1 MSKEEAL
8 VTNDFSRIE
17 PEHSFGFETRQLHAG
32 QRPDPNTGARAVP
45 IFQTT
50 SYVFEDPESA
60 AAYFNLQEYGNT
72 YSRIMNPT
80 VAVFE
85 ERVANL
91 EGAAGAVAFASGI
104 AAQAAALFTLL
115 QPGDHIVS
123 SSALYGGT
131 VNQLK
136 HLLHKMNVDLT
147 WVDPDD
153 LGAWRQAV
161 RANTKA
167 FFAETI
173 GNPAGNVL
181 DIAAVAALAHAHD
194 VPLIVDNTFA
204 TPYLCRPIEWGADIV
219 IHSATKFLGGHGTS
233 IGGVVAEA
241 GTFNWSNGRF
251 PVVADPSPAY
261 HGLRF
266 HETFG
271 TYGYLMKLRA
281 ETLRDLGGALAP
293 FNAFLF
299 LQGLETLSL
308 RMERHVDNARKIAE
322 FLQSHAFASRVTYP
336 DLPTSQYRRL
346 VEKYLPRGAGAV
358 FSFDCVGGRAGGQ
371 ALIRG
376 VTLWSHLANV
386 GDAKSLIIHPAST
399 THRQL
404 SDEELRA
411 AGVGPGTVRLSVGT
425 ESVDDLIWDLE
436 QGFAHIAATLDVAAE
451 KEEATT

>member
-1 MSKEEAL
+1 MSDERDSAEHEVASTSERRDRTEEA
-8 VTNDFSRIE
+8 
-17 PEHSFGFETRQLHAG
+17 HAFGFETRQLHAG

-50 SYVFEDPESA
+50 SYVFEDPGSA

-85 ERVANL
+85 ERVASL
-91 EGAAGAVAFASGI
+91 EGGAGAVAFASGI

-115 QPGDHIVS
+115 EPGDHVVS

-136 HLLHKMNVDLT
+136 HLLRKLSVELT
-147 WVDPDD
+147 WVNPDD
-153 LGAWRQAV
+153 PSAWRGAV
-161 RANTKA
+161 RTNTKA
-167 FFAETI
+167 FFGETI

-181 DIAAVAALAHAHD
+181 DIEAVASVAHEHEL
-194 VPLIVDNTFA
+194 PLIVDNTFA

-219 IHSATKFLGGHGTS
+219 IHSATKFIGGHGTS
-233 IGGVVAEA
+233 IGGVVVES
-241 GTFNWSNGRF
+241 GEFDWSNGRF
-251 PVVADPSPAY
+251 AVVADPSPAY

-281 ETLRDLGGALAP
+281 ETLRDLGGALSP

-308 RMERHVDNARKIAE
+308 RMERHVENARAVAA
-322 FLQSHAFASRVTYP
+322 FLQSHELAANVTYP
-336 DLPTSQYRRL
+336 GLPDSKYESL
-346 VEKYLPRGAGAV
+346 VAKYLPRGAGAV
-358 FSFDCVGGRAGGQ
+358 FSFDCAGGRAGGED
-371 ALIRG
+371 LIRA

-404 SDEELRA
+404 SDAELEA
-411 AGVGPGTVRLSVGT
+411 AGVRAGTIRLSVGT
-425 ESVDDLIWDLE
+425 ESVDDLIWDLDR
-436 QGFAHIAATLDVAAE
+436 GLASVR
-451 KEEATT
+451 